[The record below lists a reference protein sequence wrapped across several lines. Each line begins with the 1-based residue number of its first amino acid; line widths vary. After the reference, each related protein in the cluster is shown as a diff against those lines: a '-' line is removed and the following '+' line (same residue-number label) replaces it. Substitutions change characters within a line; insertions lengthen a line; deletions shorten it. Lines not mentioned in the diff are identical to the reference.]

1 MKSVIKYEKHRMA
14 GIFLRMAG
22 HMPALR
28 QVLKSLSGIKYFLP
42 PAAHLKGIRHFLTV
56 PEKQFPG
63 IRYPVTGE
71 GSGNRKLAIIT
82 GATSGIGKEFARC
95 FARQGYDLLITG
107 RRKDVITRVADEIST
122 AYGVKVNVVIA
133 DLSVKKD
140 VTALLQVVGMHHHIE
155 VLVNNAGYGMNLS
168 FSEDEI
174 DHQLGM
180 MNVHVNA
187 PLMLIHKVL
196 PQMIERRSGI
206 ILNVSSMAAWL
217 PASRSTMYVS
227 TKSFLKSFTESLF
240 LDVRRY
246 GIRVQCLCPGF
257 TTSDFHRN
265 LNILTDRIK
274 HRLFP
279 WMEPSAVVE
288 YSMHCLEK
296 GKIVCIPGVWNRLL
310 TLLASV
316 MPRNLYYN
324 LSLKLEKKIRVQKEI
339 SGKMLTPANI

>member
-1 MKSVIKYEKHRMA
+1 MA
-14 GIFLRMAG
+14 GIFQRLAG

-28 QVLKSLSGIKYFLP
+28 QVLKSLTGIKYFLP

-63 IRYPVTGE
+63 IRYPVTQE
-71 GSGNRKLAIIT
+71 RSENRKLAIIT
-82 GATSGIGKEFARC
+82 GATSGIGAAFARY

-107 RRKDVITRVADEIST
+107 RRKDVIARVADEIRT

-140 VTALLQVVGMHHHIE
+140 VNELLQIVVRQHNIE

-174 DHQLGM
+174 DQQLSM
-180 MNVHVNA
+180 MNVHVNV
-187 PLMLIHKVL
+187 PLMLIHKVV

-206 ILNVSSMAAWL
+206 ILNVSSMAAWF

-227 TKSFLKSFTESLF
+227 TKSFLKSFSESLF
-240 LDVRRY
+240 LDVGRY

-257 TTSDFHRN
+257 TTSDFHRD
-265 LNILTDRIK
+265 LNMLTDRIK
-274 HRLFP
+274 LRMLP

-310 TLLASV
+310 TLLVSV
-316 MPRNLYYN
+316 MPRNLYYH
-324 LSLKLEKKIRVQKEI
+324 LSLKLEKKVRVQKEI
-339 SGKMLTPANI
+339 SGKMLSTTNI